1 MHHTGLRMSIGPL
14 PACLFWQDEIISYC
28 LIGNLCEV
36 KVYLQE
42 TLSEAELQNFTH
54 THPIHIADLFTANAP
69 NPTNIQV
76 DYSVEGL
83 SKLLLFNA
91 YAKARSE
98 QVTELIMQEA
108 RKYPYN
114 LKQQSEVRKLKTY

>member
-1 MHHTGLRMSIGPL
+1 M
-14 PACLFWQDEIISYC
+14 
-28 LIGNLCEV
+28 
-36 KVYLQE
+36 KVHLQE
-42 TLSEAELQNFTH
+42 TLSEAEFNNFTN
-54 THPIHIADLFTANAP
+54 THPVYIADLFTANAP

-98 QVTELIMQEA
+98 EVTEFILQET
-108 RKYPYN
+108 RKYPYT
-114 LKQQSEVRKLKTY
+114 LKQQSEVRKLKTYLIGKSSQNQHFSLHHAGGIHSFI